1 MADFNIAHKLT
12 SRVEGGYVNHP
23 NDPGGETIFGIARNY
38 YPNWHGWIAVD
49 KCKGFQDFPNNIKSL
64 TISRINDGSLASG
77 SPTAWEW
84 LKTAADTFFKKEF
97 WDTIR
102 GDEIQDQDIANEI
115 YDSSVNFGRSRA
127 VKMAQE
133 AVKIGFGADI
143 DVDGKIGPKTIAA
156 LNSCTNKPWLYQLM
170 NMIQG
175 KQYLEIVEKQPKK
188 AVFLRG
194 WIQQRVSRGLLMQ
207 FVEFVNSQ
215 ELQGM
220 SEAMIDKF
228 FAKRQ

>member
-38 YPNWHGWIAVD
+38 YPNWEGWKAVD
-49 KCKGFQDFPNNIKSL
+49 WSKGQPGFPNNMENL
-64 TISRINDGSLASG
+64 REL
-77 SPTAWEW
+77 
-84 LKTAADTFFKKEF
+84 ADTFFKKEF

-207 FVEFVNSQ
+207 FVEFVNGQ